1 MLDRAPDIIGLS
13 SNRTV
18 MVNISTPVYVADGND
33 VSIQCNVYSRMHPI
47 NVSWL
52 RDGAPHGGENT
63 SLIVIHDAKNGDVF
77 SCKAENCAGFD
88 IKNIT
93 INVSGK

>member
-1 MLDRAPDIIGLS
+1 MNG
-13 SNRTV
+13 TV
-18 MVNISTPVYVADGND
+18 MVNISTPVDVADGNN

-52 RDGAPHGGENT
+52 RDGASYGGENT

-93 INVSGK
+93 INASGK

>member
-1 MLDRAPDIIGLS
+1 MDDIG
-13 SNRTV
+13 
-18 MVNISTPVYVADGND
+18 TPVSVTDGND

-52 RDGAPHGGENT
+52 RDGAPYGGENT
-63 SLIVIHDAKNGDVF
+63 SSLIVIHDAKNGDVF